1 MDLRDFIGK
10 CEDAKELTKIKAE
23 VDWDL
28 ELSHVSKVTE
38 ERKGPALLFE
48 NIKGYDSPVFTGA
61 FATASRLAMSV
72 NMPSHYSLCEAAKH
86 WMELTIDELIPATE
100 VKDGSVLENVVSGDD
115 VDLNMFPVPKFFPM
129 DGGRYIGTAT
139 FLVIRD
145 PDTGKINLGTYRMQ
159 MLDNKRC
166 GVQILPGKR
175 GMRILDKYRKM
186 GKKMPAAAVIG
197 CDPLLMMA
205 GALQH
210 EGAQS
215 QYDITGSVRGS
226 STEYLKA
233 PLTGLPIPA
242 DAEIVLEGEIDPD
255 NFQPEGPFGEYTG
268 YYTDE
273 LYKEIK
279 KPCLEVQQVLH
290 RDKPILWATSVGRP
304 VTDVHMLLSFTRT
317 AMLWTDL
324 AKMGIP
330 GIKSVNVMPESAGRF
345 WVVVSVKTMYPG
357 HSSQVGNAVI
367 STITGSY
374 GIKGVIVVDEDI
386 DADDTQRVFW
396 ALSCRY
402 DPMRST
408 ELIKRGRSTP
418 LDPALDPD
426 GEKLIT
432 SRIIMDATIP
442 YEWAQKPVEVALD
455 EATMKKVMSRWEEYG
470 IRA

>member
-1 MDLRDFIGK
+1 MDLRDFINK
-10 CEDAKELTKIKAE
+10 CEEAGELKRITAE

-28 ELSHVSKVTE
+28 ELSHISKLTE
-38 ERKGPALLFE
+38 EQKGPALLFE

-72 NMPSHYSLCEAAKH
+72 CMPSHYSLCEAAEA
-86 WMELTIDELIPATE
+86 WMEKTIDELIPAKEVTE
-100 VKDGSVLENVVSGDD
+100 GPILENVVSGDD
-115 VDLNMFPVPKFFPM
+115 VDLEMFPVPKFFPK

-139 FLVIRD
+139 FLIIRD

-175 GMRILDKYRKM
+175 GERIMNKYKKM
-186 GKKMPAAAVIG
+186 GKKMPCAAVIG
-197 CDPLLMMA
+197 CDPLMMMA

-210 EGAQS
+210 EGAQD
-215 QYDITGSVRGS
+215 QYDIIGSVRGAPS
-226 STEYLKA
+226 EYIKA

-242 DAEIVLEGEIDPD
+242 GAEIVLEGEIDPD
-255 NFQPEGPFGEYTG
+255 NLQPEGPFGEYTG

-273 LYKEIK
+273 LFKVIK
-279 KPCLEVQQVLH
+279 KPCLEVKQILH

-317 AMLWTDL
+317 AMLWSDL

-357 HSSQVGNAVI
+357 HSNQVAHAVI

-374 GIKGVIVVDEDI
+374 GIKGVIIVDDDI

-402 DPMRST
+402 DAARGT
-408 ELIKRGRSTP
+408 EIIDRGRSTP
-418 LDPALDPD
+418 LDPALDPS
-426 GEKLIT
+426 GNKLIT
-432 SRIIMDATIP
+432 SRILMDATIP
-442 YEWAQKPVEVALD
+442 FEWTEKPVEVALD
-455 EATMKKVMSRWEEYG
+455 EETLAKVKSRWSEYG
-470 IRA
+470 LD

>member
-1 MDLRDFIGK
+1 MDLRDFINK
-10 CEDAKELTKIKAE
+10 CEEAGELKRITAE

-28 ELSHVSKVTE
+28 ELSHISKLTE
-38 ERKGPALLFE
+38 EQKGPALLFE

-72 NMPSHYSLCEAAKH
+72 CMPSHYSLCEAAEA
-86 WMELTIDELIPATE
+86 WMEKTIDELIPAKEVTE
-100 VKDGSVLENVVSGDD
+100 GPILENVVSGDD
-115 VDLNMFPVPKFFPM
+115 VDLEMFPVPKFFPK

-139 FLVIRD
+139 FLIIRD

-175 GMRILDKYRKM
+175 GERIMNKYKKM
-186 GKKMPAAAVIG
+186 GKKMPCAAVIG
-197 CDPLLMMA
+197 CDPLMMMA

-215 QYDITGSVRGS
+215 QYDIIGSVRGAPS
-226 STEYLKA
+226 EYIKA

-242 DAEIVLEGEIDPD
+242 GAEIVLEGEIDPD
-255 NFQPEGPFGEYTG
+255 NLQPEGPFGEYTG

-273 LYKEIK
+273 LFKVIK
-279 KPCLEVQQVLH
+279 KPCLEVKQILH

-317 AMLWTDL
+317 AMLWSDL

-357 HSSQVGNAVI
+357 HSNQVAHAVI

-374 GIKGVIVVDEDI
+374 GIKGVIIVDDDI

-402 DPMRST
+402 DAARGT
-408 ELIKRGRSTP
+408 EIIDRGRSTP
-418 LDPALDPD
+418 LDPALDPSGD
-426 GEKLIT
+426 KLIT
-432 SRIIMDATIP
+432 SRILMDATIP
-442 YEWAQKPVEVALD
+442 YEWAVKPVEVALD
-455 EATMKKVMSRWEEYG
+455 EETLAKVKSRWSEYG
-470 IRA
+470 LD

>member
-1 MDLRDFIGK
+1 MDLRDFINR
-10 CEDAKELTKIKAE
+10 CEEAGELKRITAE
-23 VDWDL
+23 VDWNL
-28 ELSHVSKVTE
+28 ELSHISKLTE

-48 NIKGYDSPVFTGA
+48 NIKGYESPVFTGA
-61 FATASRLAMSV
+61 FATPSRLAMSMIM
-72 NMPSHYSLCEAAKH
+72 NPSNSLCDSAKE
-86 WMELTIDELIPATE
+86 WMEKTIDELIPSKE
-100 VKDGSVLENVVSGDD
+100 VTDGPVLENIVTGDD
-115 VDLNMFPVPKFFPM
+115 VDMNIFPVPQFFPQ

-145 PDTGKINLGTYRMQ
+145 PETGKVNLGTYRMQ
-159 MLDNKRC
+159 MLDGKRC

-175 GMRILDKYRKM
+175 GMRILEKYKKM

-197 CDPLLMMA
+197 CDPLMMMA

-215 QYDITGSVRGS
+215 QYDIIGSVRGAPS
-226 STEYLKA
+226 EYMLA
-233 PLTGLPIPA
+233 PMTGLPIPA
-242 DAEIVLEGEIDPD
+242 AAEIVLEGEIDPD

-279 KPCLEVQQVLH
+279 KPCLEVKQILH
-290 RDKPILWATSVGRP
+290 RNKPILWATSVGRP

-330 GIKSVNVMPESAGRF
+330 GIQSVNVMPESAGRF
-345 WVVVSVKTMYPG
+345 WAVVSVKTMYPG

-367 STITGSY
+367 ATTTGSY

-386 DADDTQRVFW
+386 EADDIQRVFW
-396 ALSCRY
+396 ALACRY
-402 DPMRST
+402 DPQRGT
-408 ELIKRGRSTP
+408 EMIKRGRSTP
-418 LDPALDPD
+418 LDPALAPN
-426 GEKLIT
+426 ESKLIT
-432 SRIIMDATIP
+432 SRIILDATIP
-442 YEWAQKPVEVALD
+442 YEWDEKPVPISLD
-455 EATMKKVMSRWEEYG
+455 EETLAKVKSRWSEYG
-470 IRA
+470 ID

>member
-1 MDLRDFIGK
+1 MDLRDFINK
-10 CEDAKELTKIKAE
+10 CEEAGELKRITAE
-23 VDWDL
+23 VDWNL
-28 ELSHVSKVTE
+28 ELSHIAKLSE
-38 ERKGPALLFE
+38 EQKGPALLFE
-48 NIKGYDSPVFTGA
+48 NVKGYDSPVFTGA

-72 NMPSHYSLCEAAKH
+72 NMPSHYSLCEAAKE
-86 WMELTIDELIPATE
+86 WMELTIEKLIPANE
-100 VKDGSVLENVVSGDD
+100 VKEGPVLENILEGDQ
-115 VDLNMFPVPKFFPM
+115 VDMNMFPVPKFFPQ

-145 PDTGKINLGTYRMQ
+145 PETGEINLGTYRMQ
-159 MLDNKRC
+159 MLDGKRC

-175 GMRILDKYRKM
+175 GMRILDKYRKL

-210 EGAQS
+210 EGAS
-215 QYDITGSVRGS
+215 QYDLMGSVRGTP
-226 STEYLKA
+226 TEYLKA
-233 PLTGLPIPA
+233 PLTGLPVPA
-242 DAEIVLEGEIDPD
+242 SAEIVLEGEIDPN

-279 KPCLEVQQVLH
+279 KPCLEVKQILH
-290 RDKPILWATSVGRP
+290 RNKPILWATSVGRP

-324 AKMGIP
+324 AKMSIP

-357 HSSQVGNAVI
+357 HSSQVANAVI
-367 STITGSY
+367 ATTTGSY

-386 DADDTQRVFW
+386 EADDIQRVFW
-396 ALSCRY
+396 ALACRY
-402 DPMRST
+402 DPMRGT

-426 GEKLIT
+426 ENKLIT
-432 SRIIMDATIP
+432 SRILLDATIP
-442 YEWAQKPVEVALD
+442 YEWDVKPVEVSLD
-455 EATMKKVMSRWEEYG
+455 EETLAKVKSRWAEYG
-470 IRA
+470 LS

>member
-1 MDLRDFIGK
+1 MDLRDFINR
-10 CEDAKELTKIKAE
+10 CEEIGELKKIKAE

-38 ERKGPALLFE
+38 EKKGPGLLFE

-61 FATASRLAMSV
+61 FATPARLALSM
-72 NMPSHYSLCEAAKH
+72 NMDPGNSLCESAEE
-86 WMELTIDELIPATE
+86 WMEKTIDELIPAKE
-100 VKDGSVLENVVSGDD
+100 VKDGPVLENVISVDA
-115 VDLNMFPVPKFFPM
+115 VDLNIFPVPKFFPK

-139 FLVIRD
+139 FLVIKD
-145 PDTGKINLGTYRMQ
+145 PETGKINLGTYRMQ

-175 GMRILDKYRKM
+175 GERIMNKYKAM
-186 GKKMPAAAVIG
+186 GKKMPCAAVIG
-197 CDPLLMMA
+197 CDPLMMMA

-215 QYDITGSVRGS
+215 QYDIIGSVRGS
-226 STEYLKA
+226 PSEYMLA
-233 PLTGLPIPA
+233 PMTGLPIPA
-242 DAEIVLEGEIDPD
+242 AAEIVLEGEIDPN

-279 KPCLEVQQVLH
+279 KPCLEVKQILH

-317 AMLWTDL
+317 AMLWSDL

-330 GIKSVNVMPESAGRF
+330 GIKTVNVMPESAGRF
-345 WVVVSVKTMYPG
+345 WAVVSVKTMYPG
-357 HSSQVGNAVI
+357 HSNQVANAVI

-374 GIKGVIVVDEDI
+374 GIKGVIVVDDDI
-386 DADDTQRVFW
+386 DADDVQRVFW

-402 DPMRST
+402 DPKRGTQM
-408 ELIKRGRSTP
+408 IDRGRSTP

-426 GEKLIT
+426 QSKLIT
-432 SRIIMDATIP
+432 SRILMDATIP
-442 YEWAQKPVEVALD
+442 FEWKEKPVPIALD
-455 EATMKKVMSRWEEYG
+455 EDTIEKVMSRWPEYG
-470 IRA
+470 ID

>member
-1 MDLRDFIGK
+1 MDLRDFINR
-10 CEDAKELTKIKAE
+10 CEEAGELKRITAE
-23 VDWDL
+23 VDWNL
-28 ELSHVSKVTE
+28 ELSHISKLTE

-61 FATASRLAMSV
+61 FATPSRLAMSMIM
-72 NMPSHYSLCEAAKH
+72 NPSNSLCDSAKE
-86 WMELTIDELIPATE
+86 WMEKTIDELIPSKE
-100 VKDGSVLENVVSGDD
+100 VTDGPVLENIVTGDD
-115 VDLNMFPVPKFFPM
+115 VDMNIFPVPQFFPQ

-145 PDTGKINLGTYRMQ
+145 PETGKVNLGTYRMQ
-159 MLDNKRC
+159 MLDGKRC

-175 GMRILDKYRKM
+175 GMRILEKYKKM

-197 CDPLLMMA
+197 CDPLMMMA

-215 QYDITGSVRGS
+215 QYDIIGSVRGAPS
-226 STEYLKA
+226 EYMLA
-233 PLTGLPIPA
+233 PMTGLPIPA
-242 DAEIVLEGEIDPD
+242 AAEIVLEGEIDPD

-279 KPCLEVQQVLH
+279 KPCLEVKQILH
-290 RDKPILWATSVGRP
+290 RNKPILWATSVGRP

-330 GIKSVNVMPESAGRF
+330 GIQSVNVMPESAGRF
-345 WVVVSVKTMYPG
+345 WAVVSVKTMYPG

-367 STITGSY
+367 ATTTGSY

-386 DADDTQRVFW
+386 EADDIQRVFW
-396 ALSCRY
+396 ALACRY
-402 DPMRST
+402 DPQRGT
-408 ELIKRGRSTP
+408 EMIKRGRSTP
-418 LDPALDPD
+418 LDPALAPN
-426 GEKLIT
+426 ESKLIT
-432 SRIIMDATIP
+432 SRIILDATIP
-442 YEWAQKPVEVALD
+442 YEWDEKPVPISLD
-455 EATMKKVMSRWEEYG
+455 EETLAKVKSRWSEYG
-470 IRA
+470 ID

>member
-1 MDLRDFIGK
+1 MDLRDFIDRCKEAG
-10 CEDAKELTKIKAE
+10 ELTKISAE
-23 VDWDL
+23 VDWNL
-28 ELSHVSKVTE
+28 ELSHISKVTE
-38 ERKGPALLFE
+38 ERKGPALLFD

-72 NMPSHYSLCEAAKH
+72 NMPSHYSLCEAAKE
-86 WMELTIDELIPATE
+86 WMELTIEKLIPAKE
-100 VKDGSVLENVVSGDD
+100 VKDGSVLENVVTGDA
-115 VDLNMFPVPKFFPM
+115 VDLNMFPVPKFFPR

-139 FLVIRD
+139 FLVIKD
-145 PDTGKINLGTYRMQ
+145 PETGQINLGTYRMQ
-159 MLDNKRC
+159 MLDGKRC

-175 GMRILDKYRKM
+175 GERIMNKYKKM

-210 EGAQS
+210 EGAS
-215 QYDITGSVRGS
+215 QYDLMGSVRGEP
-226 STEYLKA
+226 TEYLMA
-233 PLTGLPIPA
+233 PLTGLPVPA
-242 DAEIVLEGEIDPD
+242 DAEIVLEGEIDP
-255 NFQPEGPFGEYTG
+255 NNLQPEGPFGEYTG

-273 LYKEIK
+273 LFKEIK

-324 AKMGIP
+324 AKMNIP

-357 HSSQVGNAVI
+357 HSSQVGHAVI
-367 STITGSY
+367 ATTTGSY
-374 GIKGVIVVDEDI
+374 GIKGVIIVDEDI
-386 DADDTQRVFW
+386 QADDPQRVFW

-402 DPMRST
+402 DPKRST
-408 ELIKRGRSTP
+408 EIINRGRSTP

-426 GEKLIT
+426 GNKLIT
-432 SRIIMDATIP
+432 SRILMDATIP
-442 YEWAQKPVEVALD
+442 YEWNEKPVEVALD
-455 EATMKKVMSRWEEYG
+455 EATMEKVMSRWEEYG
-470 IRA
+470 IKA

>member
-1 MDLRDFIGK
+1 MDLRDFINR
-10 CEDAKELTKIKAE
+10 CEEAGELKRVTAE

-28 ELSHVSKVTE
+28 ELSHISKLTE
-38 ERKGPALLFE
+38 EKQGPALLFE

-61 FATASRLAMSV
+61 FATPSRLAMSMIM
-72 NMPSHYSLCEAAKH
+72 NPENSLCDSAKE
-86 WMELTIDELIPATE
+86 WMEKTIDELIPSKE
-100 VKDGSVLENVVSGDD
+100 VTDGPVLENVVSGDD
-115 VDLNMFPVPKFFPM
+115 VDLNIFPVPRFFPQ

-139 FLVIRD
+139 FLVIKD
-145 PDTGKINLGTYRMQ
+145 PDTGKVNLGTYRMQ

-175 GMRILDKYRKM
+175 GMRILEKYKKL

-197 CDPLLMMA
+197 CDPLMMMA

-210 EGAQS
+210 EGAQN
-215 QYDITGSVRGS
+215 QYDIIGSVRGAPS
-226 STEYLKA
+226 EYMMA

-242 DAEIVLEGEIDPD
+242 AAELVLEGEIDPN

-279 KPCLEVQQVLH
+279 KPCLEVKQILH
-290 RDKPILWATSVGRP
+290 RDNPILWATSVGRP

-324 AKMGIP
+324 AKMNIP
-330 GIKSVNVMPESAGRF
+330 GIQSVNVMPESAGRF
-345 WVVVSVKTMYPG
+345 WAVVSVKTMYPG

-367 STITGSY
+367 ATTTGSY

-386 DADDTQRVFW
+386 EADDIQRVFW
-396 ALSCRY
+396 ALACRY
-402 DPMRST
+402 DPQRGT
-408 ELIKRGRSTP
+408 EMIKRGRSTP
-418 LDPALDPD
+418 LDPALHPD
-426 GEKLIT
+426 ESKLIT
-432 SRIIMDATIP
+432 SRIILDATIP
-442 YEWAQKPVEVALD
+442 YEWEEKPVPISLD
-455 EATMKKVMSRWEEYG
+455 EETLAKVQSRWAEYG
-470 IRA
+470 ID